1 MHIESKTTFRSE
13 PRRYMRGLAWS
24 WLAARWWIIA
34 APLAAVGVW
43 ACYDIRAVYVGL
55 ILLFIAFPMAL
66 TLVWLDYA
74 FSPATRRSVMSKQ
87 LIADEKGVTIRY
99 PNDAEEKVV
108 RPDEFMTWDKFINY
122 ADNGRSVILIFG
134 PRLDERLEIP
144 IDAFETD
151 EWKIIKEYLPRYTE
165 DTLV

>member
-34 APLAAVGVW
+34 APLAAVAVW
-43 ACYDIRAVYVGL
+43 ASYDIRAVYVGL

-66 TLVWLDYA
+66 TLVWFDYA
-74 FSPATRRSVMSKQ
+74 FSPATRRSVMSKR
-87 LIADEKGVTIRY
+87 LIADERGVTIRY
-99 PNDAEEKVV
+99 PDDAEEKVV

-134 PRLDERLEIP
+134 TRLDERIEIP
-144 IDAFETD
+144 ADAFETD
-151 EWKIIKEYLPRYTE
+151 EWKIIKEHLPRYTE
-165 DTLV
+165 DTLA

>member
-1 MHIESKTTFRSE
+1 MYIESKTTFRSE

-34 APLAAVGVW
+34 APLAAVAVW

-66 TLVWLDYA
+66 TLVWFDYA
-74 FSPATRRSVMSKQ
+74 FSPATRRSVMSKR

-99 PNDAEEKVV
+99 PDDAEEKVV

-134 PRLDERLEIP
+134 TRLDERIEIP
-144 IDAFETD
+144 ADAFETD
-151 EWKIIKEYLPRYTE
+151 EWKIIKEHLPRYTE
-165 DTLV
+165 DTLA